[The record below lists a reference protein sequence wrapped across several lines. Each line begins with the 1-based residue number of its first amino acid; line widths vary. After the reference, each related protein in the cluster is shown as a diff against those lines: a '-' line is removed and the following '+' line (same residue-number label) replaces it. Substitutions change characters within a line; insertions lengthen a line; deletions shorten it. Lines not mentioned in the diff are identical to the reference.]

1 VNTVSIKTAQTYN
14 KKNRMSRGLLWLICF
29 FLGVL
34 FHLDSVRAW
43 DVDLSRR
50 RLEFDKIKDENRLQ
64 SVESTEAKN
73 PLSKILESTDVAKDI
88 VILNSEKGFIPDTI
102 QLRQGLSYRIHVV
115 NVNEQKRNVS
125 FIIDAFGQHHN
136 TVYSTPKSFQ
146 ISPKTEG
153 IFSYQCP
160 ESSLQGK
167 IVVLPQ
173 ERSPASTK

>member
-1 VNTVSIKTAQTYN
+1 MRQGI
-14 KKNRMSRGLLWLICF
+14 LWLICF

-34 FHLDSVRAW
+34 FHLESVRAW
-43 DVDLSRR
+43 EVDLSRR
-50 RLEFDKIKDENRLQ
+50 RLEFDKIKDENRLA
-64 SVESTEAKN
+64 SSEPAEVKN
-73 PLSKILESTDVAKDI
+73 PLSKILESTDIAKDI
-88 VILNSEKGFIPDTI
+88 VILNSGKGFIPDTV

-125 FIIDAFGQHHN
+125 FIVDAFGQHHN
-136 TVYSTPKSFQ
+136 TVYGAPKAFQ
-146 ISPKTEG
+146 ISPKAEG

-160 ESSLQGK
+160 ETSLQGK